1 MLNSFFSYFRSKKG
15 QGMATETI
23 IGLILLL
30 IVLIILVLI
39 FTNQS
44 GTIFG
49 TIKEFFGLVDNTPKN
64 LTDVIQ

>member
-1 MLNSFFSYFRSKKG
+1 
-15 QGMATETI
+15 MATETI

-44 GTIFG
+44 GSIFG